1 MQYFTHYKVAVSS
14 LALFLI
20 FFIPNSGLIGVP
32 VITSVFFIICG
43 LLLSKK
49 KVDNKLQITPI
60 YILLIP
66 LIYSLFIILFSQSGD
81 LYYFIL
87 FTKLI
92 IISLG
97 LYYLIILF
105 NLNIYESLKSILIV
119 LLVNVLI
126 TYVQY
131 FDLFSLG
138 DFALNL
144 NSTFL
149 LHAYKPYRAMGLM
162 AGYDAN
168 GIIIAMTFVLS
179 IILIKISNSRTA
191 KLFYIASAILCGFS
205 IFFTSRT
212 GLLTLLLFFLI
223 FSFLTSKNLFRYVM
237 NIIIYI
243 LIVIVIL
250 LGGSKII
257 KSQYPILYE
266 QSYNFMFEAFINY
279 TETGEFYTS
288 SFDNTLE
295 NHYELT
301 NDLIKLIFGTSYS
314 NASKLGGYSDVG
326 YVQIINGLG
335 IIGLI
340 IIIFIYIYWFIKLFN
355 MSKYFKRQ
363 LNVKINIIYYLYT
376 IILLMFIINIKG
388 PYFFANTI
396 FFLFLFLFN
405 LVFIKFKYS
414 RKLSMN

>member
-1 MQYFTHYKVAVSS
+1 MQYFTHFKVAASS
-14 LALFLI
+14 LVLFLV
-20 FFIPNSGLIGVP
+20 FFIPNSGLIGIP
-32 VITSVFFIICG
+32 VITSVFFIIYG
-43 LLLSKK
+43 LLMSNK
-49 KVDNKLQITPI
+49 KVEKKLQITPI
-60 YILLIP
+60 YILILP
-66 LIYSLFIILFSQSGD
+66 LIYSLLIILFSQSGD

-97 LYYLIILF
+97 LYYIIILF
-105 NLNIYESLKSILIV
+105 NLNIYEGLKSILMV

-179 IILIKISNSRTA
+179 IVLIKISNSQTA
-191 KLFYIASAILCGFS
+191 NLLYSASAIFCGFA

-212 GLLTLLLFFLI
+212 GLVTLLLFFLI
-223 FSFLTSKNLFRYVM
+223 YSFLSSKNLFRYLT
-237 NIIIYI
+237 NIIIYT
-243 LIVIVIL
+243 LIIIVML
-250 LGGSKII
+250 LAGSKII
-257 KSQYPILYE
+257 KSEYPTLYE

-279 TETGEFYTS
+279 SETGELYTS

-295 NHYELT
+295 NHYEIT
-301 NDLIKLIFGTSYS
+301 NNLIKLIFGTSYS
-314 NASKLGGYSDVG
+314 NASKIGGYSDVG

-340 IIIFIYIYWFIKLFN
+340 IVIFIYIYWFIKLIN
-355 MSKYFKRQ
+355 MSIFFKKQ
-363 LNVKINIIYYLYT
+363 LNIKINIIYYLYT
-376 IILLMFIINIKG
+376 FILVMFITNIKG

-405 LVFIKFKYS
+405 LVYIKFKNS
-414 RKLSMN
+414 RNILIN